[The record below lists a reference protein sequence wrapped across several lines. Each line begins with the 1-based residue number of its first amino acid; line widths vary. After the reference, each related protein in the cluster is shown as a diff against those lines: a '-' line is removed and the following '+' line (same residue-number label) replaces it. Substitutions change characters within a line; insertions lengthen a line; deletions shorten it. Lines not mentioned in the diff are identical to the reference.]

1 MAVKRVYP
9 SDITRACTALQVAVH
24 EYSRGIRGQLSDEQA
39 IASMKTRS
47 EQIGRLVKTYIKQ
60 ESE

>member
-1 MAVKRVYP
+1 MATKRVYP
-9 SDITRACTALQVAVH
+9 SDITRACTALQVAVY
-24 EYSRGIRGQLSDEQA
+24 EYAAVRGKLSDEQA
-39 IASMKTRS
+39 IASMKTCS